1 MRNSNSSITIL
12 IVELEIYQQIQITQL
27 SQDNKYYLFKNIC
40 NLKLFYFPL
49 LQLNYILFI

>member
-12 IVELEIYQQIQITQL
+12 IVKLEIYQQIQITQL